1 MRTFLWTTLYLSHYL
16 FVVSM
21 DTDGASGKPSVSLLS
36 RNNVLNRLVELEKIK
51 IGCHVENSIDISTH
65 VTKKMK

>member
-51 IGCHVENSIDISTH
+51 IGCQNSIDTSTH